1 MEVTSKSISV
11 GGRELIIETGRMAR
25 LAGGAATVRYGE
37 TVVLCTATAS
47 PKADPSRGWFP
58 LFVEYREKMYA
69 GGKIPGGFFKRE
81 GRPGEKETLS
91 ARLIDRPCR
100 PLFPEG
106 FMHETQLVC
115 QVLSYDAENDPDVLG
130 IVGCG
135 AALVLSGIPFQGPVA
150 GVRVGMADGGY
161 VINPTRAQLE
171 SSPLDVVVAGTA
183 DSVSMV
189 EGSGEEISE
198 AELLGAIRAGHEAV
212 RAICGAIEEL
222 AGQTR
227 RAPMVW
233 SEPVKDAALVDRVG
247 ERSRAGIQSA
257 MAVADKEE
265 RNRALDVVRSQ
276 ALEAFAGELGDGF
289 ATAEGQIRRALE
301 DVEYDV
307 MRAQVLD
314 EGRRADGRGPTDIRP
329 IDIEVGVLPRTH
341 GSALFTRG
349 NTQSLGVV
357 TLGTRQDQQMIDD
370 LDPKWDKKFMLH
382 YNFPPFSVGE
392 VGRFGGTGRREIGHG
407 ALAERSLKKLL
418 PAHEEFPYTIR
429 IVSDI
434 LESNGSSSMASV
446 CSGSLALMDAGV
458 PLRKACAG
466 IAMGLIKEADK
477 VAVIS
482 DILGLEDHL
491 GDMDFKV
498 AGTRDGITGFQMDI
512 KIKGV
517 SFEILEQALSQGRD
531 GRMHILDVMDRALAQ
546 TRESISVHAPRILTI
561 VVPKQKIR
569 DVIGSGGKV
578 IRGLQEET
586 GAKIDIN
593 DDGVVT
599 IASID
604 SRGGEEALRRIEK
617 IIEEPEIGRIY
628 EGPVKSITTFGAFV
642 EILPGRDGLVHISEL
657 EHRRVER
664 VEDVTSEGEVM
675 RVKLIGIDN
684 QGRVKLSRKALL
696 EKPEGAEATDDGS
709 GSGEGGGEAPRG
721 GQDREDRG
729 SRGGRGR
736 GGRDRERSRR

>member
-1 MEVTSKSISV
+1 MATIRKTLDL
-11 GGRELIIETGRMAR
+11 GGKPMTIETGKLAR
-25 LAGGAATVRYGE
+25 LAGGAVMIGYGE
-37 TVVLCTATAS
+37 TMVLCTATAS

-69 GGKIPGGFFKRE
+69 AGKIPGGFFKRE

-100 PLFPEG
+100 PLFPKG
-106 FMHETQLVC
+106 YMHETQLVC
-115 QVLSYDAENDPDVLG
+115 QVLSYDSDNDPDVLG
-130 IVGCG
+130 IVGCA
-135 AALVLSGIPFQGPVA
+135 AALSISGIPFEGPVA
-150 GVRVGMADGGY
+150 GVRVGMVDGEY
-161 VINPTRAQLE
+161 VINPTFDQLE
-171 SSPLDVVVAGTA
+171 ESAIDVVVAGTA

-189 EGSGEEISE
+189 EGSALEVAE
-198 AELLGAIRAGHEAV
+198 ADLLGAVRAGHEAI
-212 RAICGAIEEL
+212 AKICATIEEL
-222 AGQTR
+222 KREVGRPEMAWSPPEIDTELAG
-227 RAPMVW
+227 
-233 SEPVKDAALVDRVG
+233 RVAQQARPG
-247 ERSRAGIQSA
+247 VEEA
-257 MAVADKEE
+257 MQIADKDE
-265 RNRALDVVRSQ
+265 RNQ
-276 ALEAFAGELGDGF
+276 ALEAVRDSVVAAMADELGDEY
-289 ATAEGQIRRALE
+289 ASVEGQIRRAIA
-301 DVEYDV
+301 DVESDT
-307 MRAQVLD
+307 MRGAIVKTSK
-314 EGRRADGRGPTDIRP
+314 RADGRGPTEIRP
-329 IDIEVGVLPRTH
+329 IEIEVGVLPRTH

-370 LDPKWDKKFMLH
+370 LDPKWDKTFMLH

-407 ALAERSLKKLL
+407 VLAERSLRTLL
-418 PAHEEFPYTIR
+418 PDHEEFPYTIR

-446 CSGSLALMDAGV
+446 CSGSLSLMDAGV
-458 PLRKACAG
+458 PITKACAG
-466 IAMGLIKEADK
+466 IAMGLIKEDDD
-477 VAVIS
+477 VVILS
-482 DILGLEDHL
+482 DILGIEDHL

-517 SFEILEQALSQGRD
+517 SFEVLERAVAQARDGRLHILGLMEQALDGPRQTISQ
-531 GRMHILDVMDRALAQ
+531 
-546 TRESISVHAPRILTI
+546 HAPRILTI

-569 DVIGSGGKV
+569 DIIGSGGKV

-586 GAKIDIN
+586 GAKIDI
-593 DDGVVT
+593 DDEGVVT

-604 SRGGEEALRRIEK
+604 GAGGEEALSRIEK

-664 VEDVTSEGEVM
+664 VEDVTSEGEMM

-696 EKPEGAEATDDGS
+696 EKPES
-709 GSGEGGGEAPRG
+709 GDG
-721 GQDREDRG
+721 GQQNGGQKERSEQR
-729 SRGGRGR
+729 SGRGR
-736 GGRDRERSRR
+736 RRS

>member
-1 MEVTSKSISV
+1 MATIKKTLDL
-11 GGRELIIETGRMAR
+11 GGKPMTIETGKLAR
-25 LAGGAATVRYGE
+25 LAGGAVTIVYGE
-37 TVVLCTATAS
+37 TMVLCTATAS

-69 GGKIPGGFFKRE
+69 AGKIPGGFFKRE

-100 PLFPEG
+100 PLFPKG
-106 FMHETQLVC
+106 YMHETQLVC
-115 QVLSYDAENDPDVLG
+115 QVLSYDSDNDPDVLG
-130 IVGCG
+130 IVGCA
-135 AALVLSGIPFQGPVA
+135 AALSISGIPFEGPVA
-150 GVRVGMADGGY
+150 GVRVGMVDGEY
-161 VINPTRAQLE
+161 VINPTFDQLDE
-171 SSPLDVVVAGTA
+171 STIDVVVAGTA

-189 EGSGEEISE
+189 EGSALEVSE
-198 AELLGAIRAGHEAV
+198 ADLLGAVRVGHD
-212 RAICGAIEEL
+212 AIAKICATIEEL
-222 AGQTR
+222 KREAGRPEMT
-227 RAPMVW
+227 W
-233 SEPVKDAALVDRVG
+233 SPPDIDTELAGRVAQH
-247 ERSRAGIQSA
+247 SRPGVEGA
-257 MAVADKEE
+257 MQIADKDE
-265 RNRALDVVRSQ
+265 RNQ
-276 ALEAFAGELGDGF
+276 ALEAVRDSVAAAMIDELGDEYG
-289 ATAEGQIRRALE
+289 AVEAQIRRTID
-301 DVEYDV
+301 DVESDT
-307 MRAQVLD
+307 MRGAIVKT
-314 EGRRADGRGPTDIRP
+314 GKRADGRGATEIRP
-329 IDIEVGVLPRTH
+329 IEIEVGVLPRTH

-370 LDPKWDKKFMLH
+370 LDPKWDKTFMLH

-407 ALAERSLKKLL
+407 VLAERSLRTLL
-418 PAHEEFPYTIR
+418 PDHEKFPYTIR

-446 CSGSLALMDAGV
+446 CSGSLSLMDAGV
-458 PLRKACAG
+458 PIAKACAG
-466 IAMGLIKEADK
+466 IAMGLIKEDDD
-477 VAVIS
+477 VVILS
-482 DILGLEDHL
+482 DILGIEDHL

-517 SFEILEQALSQGRD
+517 SFEVLERAVAQARDGRLHILGLMEQALDGPRQTISQ
-531 GRMHILDVMDRALAQ
+531 
-546 TRESISVHAPRILTI
+546 HAPRILTI

-569 DVIGSGGKV
+569 DIIGSGGKV

-586 GAKIDIN
+586 GAKIDID

-604 SRGGEEALRRIEK
+604 GAGGEEALSRIEK
-617 IIEEPEIGRIY
+617 IIEEPEIGKIY

-664 VEDVTSEGEVM
+664 VEDVTSEGDMM

-696 EKPEGAEATDDGS
+696 EKPEGGD
-709 GSGEGGGEAPRG
+709 G
-721 GQDREDRG
+721 GQQNGGQKERSEQR
-729 SRGGRGR
+729 SGRGR
-736 GGRDRERSRR
+736 RRS